1 MIIAELSSICSSP
14 NYEGN
19 QELVTKMVSGHSGA
33 LGTEHAIWYILQYVC
48 SRSWKHKIII
58 WDCSKIV
65 PRLRNLIFR
74 DLPNQ
79 FSWFLL
85 QKTATGMVNVWA
97 YLYGICHAAFIPKIA
112 KTLQTHVLFFRA
124 LERSVRSCLG
134 YRFNWQYFRSNLT
147 VFCSSLSSALVSSW
161 KLARKT
167 PLKYRVSPEHQ

>member
-1 MIIAELSSICSSP
+1 MLIKLKWKLRTSNKAGFRTQWCIK
-14 NYEGN
+14 NRTFY
-19 QELVTKMVSGHSGA
+19 GA
-33 LGTEHAIWYILQYVC
+33 SYQYFC
-48 SRSWKHKIII
+48 SRSWKHKIIV
-58 WDCSKIV
+58 WDCWKMV
-65 PRLRNLIFR
+65 PRVRNQISR

-79 FSWFLL
+79 FSWFLP

-167 PLKYRVSPEHQ
+167 PLKYRVSPDHQ